1 MPFVNS
7 DRGPASDDSS
17 GAGPRPGMGP
27 GGGPLAATD
36 LARTRKQLTEAT
48 GAGRLDAPGLRQ
60 VLVDLH
66 EFWLT
71 SKAAELGIRPHSGLA
86 IVAVGGLGRGEM
98 LPHSDLDLILLHDDL
113 AVERLSEVAD
123 GLWYPLW
130 DANIPLDHSV
140 RTVPQALQ
148 VAAEDTT
155 AALGLLEAR
164 HIVGDE
170 DLSSL
175 LIGGVRQQWRTE
187 IRHRFPEVVEHAQDR
202 WRRAGDIAHR
212 AEPDL
217 KNGRGGL
224 RDVQL
229 LGALAIA
236 QLTDGMGGLRPDS
249 PNAGPQMA
257 YHRLLDIRTELHRI
271 AGRPREQ
278 VRAQDADEMGAS
290 LRIGDRFDL
299 ARVISDSA
307 RTISYSIDVG
317 LRTAGNALPRRGLS
331 KLRRSPIRRPLDEG
345 VVEHNGEIVLA
356 RNAIPSKDPGLILRV
371 ASASART
378 GLPISASTLS
388 RLADY
393 APELREPWPAEA
405 LSDLLVLLGSGHH
418 MIDPI
423 EALDRTGLWGR
434 LLPEWGAVRDLPP
447 RDAVHTWTVDR
458 HLVET
463 AAYASSMT
471 TRVSRPDLLVL
482 GALIH
487 DLGKGRGADHSI
499 VGAELA
505 VQVGN
510 RFGLWPQDVDVL
522 SELVRHHLLL
532 PSIATRR
539 DLDDPA
545 TATEVAET
553 LGYDRVL
560 LELLAALAEADSRAT
575 GPGVWGEWKASL
587 INDLVR
593 RTMRLIDGET
603 PEEPEPL
610 SAQTRALAE
619 SGEYAVSIT
628 QGEGPHTFTV
638 VMVAPDTP
646 GLLSKMAGV
655 VALNGLRSHSATV
668 QGIETSDGQRRA
680 VNTFVVVP
688 TFGSPPEA
696 GLLRQQLIAA
706 VEGKIDVIE
715 RLDARES
722 SSPIPT
728 IGSVNAAPG
737 IGAGAA
743 AGSTDPAVDGA
754 GHPKNAVP
762 ALFAIAPPRVL
773 WASAPS
779 DDEVLM
785 ELRTDDRLGLL
796 SRVSKVIE
804 QQGAD
809 VRWAKVTTLGPT
821 VVDNFCLRLADDT
834 PQARTALADAV
845 IVACPPP
852 QPRSEDDSDGGSAGT
867 TGSGRS
873 GVPIS

>member
-1 MPFVNS
+1 MT
-7 DRGPASDDSS
+7 
-17 GAGPRPGMGP
+17 
-27 GGGPLAATD
+27 ATD
-36 LARTRKQLTEAT
+36 LAATRRQILETSR
-48 GAGRLDAPGLRQ
+48 AGKLDAAGLRQ

-71 SKAAELGIRPHSGLA
+71 SKGAELGIKSDSGLS
-86 IVAVGGLGRGEM
+86 IVAVGGLGRGEL
-98 LPHSDLDLILLHDDL
+98 LPYSDLDLILLHDDL
-113 AVERLSEVAD
+113 PSERVSEVAD

-148 VAAEDTT
+148 VAREDVS

-170 DLSSL
+170 DLSTL
-175 LIGGVRQQWRTE
+175 LIGGIRQQWRSE
-187 IRHRFPEVVEHAQDR
+187 IRDRFPAVVTAAQDR

-236 QLTDGMGGLRPDS
+236 QLTDGMASLRPDS
-249 PNAGPQMA
+249 PGAGPQVA
-257 YHRLLDIRTELHRI
+257 YQRLLDIRTELHRI

-278 VRAQDADEMGAS
+278 VRAQDADEIGAA

-299 ARVISDSA
+299 ARVISDAA

-317 LRTAGNALPRRGLS
+317 LRTAGNALPRRGLA

-371 ASASART
+371 ASASARS

-405 LSDLLVLLGSGHH
+405 LSDLLVLLGAGHH
-418 MIDPI
+418 MVDPI

-447 RDAVHTWTVDR
+447 RDAIHTWTVDR

-463 AAYASSMT
+463 AAHAGSMT
-471 TRVSRPDLLVL
+471 TRVARPDLLVL

-505 VQVGN
+505 IQVGN
-510 RFGLWPQDVDVL
+510 RFGLWPQDVTTL
-522 SELVRHHLLL
+522 SEMVRHHLLL
-532 PSIATRR
+532 ATVATRR

-545 TATEVAET
+545 TAEHVAAT
-553 LGYDRVL
+553 LGYNRDL
-560 LELLAALAEADSRAT
+560 LELLAALAEADSLAT

-587 INDLVR
+587 INELVR
-593 RTMRLIDGET
+593 RAMRLIDGGELAR
-603 PEEPEPL
+603 PEPL
-610 SAQTRALAE
+610 TPEQIELAE
-619 SGEYAVSIT
+619 AGGFAVSLT
-628 QGEGPHTFTV
+628 PADGAHTYRLT
-638 VMVAPDTP
+638 MVAPDQP
-646 GLLSKMAGV
+646 GLLSMMAGV
-655 VALNGLRSHSATV
+655 VALNGLRSLKATV
-668 QGIETSDGQRRA
+668 QCHGGSA
-680 VNTFVVVP
+680 VNTFIVIPV
-688 TFGSPPEA
+688 FGSPPEA
-696 GLLRQQLIAA
+696 GLMRQQLIAA
-706 VEGKIDVIE
+706 IDGKINVIA
-715 RLDARES
+715 RLDAREAE
-722 SSPIPT
+722 SPIPT
-728 IGSVNAAPG
+728 IGTVGTGPGTAAN
-737 IGAGAA
+737 AGAS

-762 ALFAIAPPRVL
+762 ALFAVAPPRVL
-773 WASAPS
+773 WVENKFAPEESAEA
-779 DDEVLM
+779 EVLM
-785 ELRTDDRLGLL
+785 ELRAGDRIGLL
-796 SRVSKVIE
+796 SRVSAVIE
-804 QQGAD
+804 RHGAQ
-809 VRWAKVTTLGPT
+809 VRWAKVTTLGGT
-821 VVDNFCLRLADDT
+821 VIDTFSLQLDTDSDEARAALADDVI
-834 PQARTALADAV
+834 AV
-845 IVACPPP
+845 CPPP
-852 QPRSEDDSDGGSAGT
+852 QPVADGEGDGGGQHSGGT
-867 TGSGRS
+867 NRS

>member
-1 MPFVNS
+1 M
-7 DRGPASDDSS
+7 
-17 GAGPRPGMGP
+17 GAAD
-27 GGGPLAATD
+27 LAAT
-36 LARTRKQLTEAT
+36 RRQLLESAKS
-48 GAGRLDAPGLRQ
+48 GKLDAPALRQ

-66 EFWLT
+66 EFWLN
-71 SKAAELGIRPHSGLA
+71 SKATELGIKDNSGFA
-86 IVAVGGLGRGEM
+86 IVAVGGLGRGEL
-98 LPHSDLDLILLHDDL
+98 LPYSDLDLILLHDDMSP
-113 AVERLSEVAD
+113 ERVSEVAD

-148 VAAEDTT
+148 VGADDVT

-164 HIVGDE
+164 HIAGDE

-175 LIGGVRQQWRTE
+175 LIGGVRQQWRND
-187 IRHRFPEVVEHAQDR
+187 IRNRFPAVVAHAQDR
-202 WRRAGDIAHR
+202 WRRGGDIAHR

-236 QLTDGMGGLRPDS
+236 QLTDGMASLRPDS
-249 PNAGPQMA
+249 PGAGPQVA
-257 YHRLLDIRTELHRI
+257 YARLLDIRTELHRI

-278 VRAQDADEMGAS
+278 VRAQDADEIGAA

-317 LRTAGNALPRRGLS
+317 LRTAGNALPRRGLA

-356 RNAIPSKDPGLILRV
+356 RNALPSKDPGLILRV

-418 MIDPI
+418 MVDAI

-434 LLPEWGAVRDLPP
+434 MLPEWGAVRDLPP
-447 RDAVHTWTVDR
+447 RDAIHTWTVDR

-463 AAYASSMT
+463 AAYAGSMT

-499 VGAELA
+499 VGADLA
-505 VQVGN
+505 LQVGN
-510 RFGLWPQDVDVL
+510 RIGLWPQDVSLL
-522 SELVRHHLLL
+522 SEMVRHHLLL
-532 PSIATRR
+532 PTVATRR
-539 DLDDPA
+539 DLDDPE
-545 TATEVAET
+545 TAENVART
-553 LGYDRVL
+553 LGYNRTL
-560 LELLAALAEADSRAT
+560 LELLAALAEADSLAT

-587 INDLVR
+587 ISDLVR
-593 RTMRLIDGET
+593 RALRLIDGGELAA
-603 PEEPEPL
+603 PEPL
-610 SAQTRALAE
+610 SADQIALAE
-619 SGEYAVSIT
+619 AGEYSVRLT
-628 QGEGPHTFTV
+628 PTDGPHTFNVT
-638 VMVAPDTP
+638 MVAPDQP

-655 VALNGLRSHSATV
+655 LALNGLRSHSATV
-668 QGIETSDGQRRA
+668 QTHDGSA
-680 VNTFVVVP
+680 VNSFVVVP
-688 TFGSPPEA
+688 AFGTPPDE
-696 GLLRQQLIAA
+696 GLMRQQLIAA
-706 VEGKIDVIE
+706 IEGKVDVLD
-715 RLDARES
+715 RLAKREAE
-722 SSPIPT
+722 SPIPT
-728 IGSVNAAPG
+728 IGSVVASPGMLAA
-737 IGAGAA
+737 ASAS
-743 AGSTDPAVDGA
+743 AGSTDPDTDAS
-754 GHPKNAVP
+754 GHPKTAVP
-762 ALFAIAPPRVL
+762 ALFAVAPPRVL
-773 WASAPS
+773 WIDTPGG
-779 DDEVLM
+779 DVLM

-796 SRVSKVIE
+796 TRVTAVIE
-804 QQGAD
+804 QHGAD
-809 VRWAKVTTLGPT
+809 VRWAKVATLGST
-821 VVDNFCLRLADDT
+821 VVDTFCLALPSDT
-834 PQARTALADAV
+834 PEQRTALADAV
-845 IVACPPP
+845 LEVCPPL
-852 QPRSEDDSDGGSAGT
+852 QPRNDDGDGGGSDSFGGT
-867 TGSGRS
+867 GRS